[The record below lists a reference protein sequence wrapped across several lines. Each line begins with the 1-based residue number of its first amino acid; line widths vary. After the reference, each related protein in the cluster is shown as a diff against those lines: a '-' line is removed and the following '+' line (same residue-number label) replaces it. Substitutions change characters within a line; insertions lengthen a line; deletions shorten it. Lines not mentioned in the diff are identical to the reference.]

1 MNRPDTVDGTPGP
14 SPGAVTM
21 IRHALAASA
30 LAARAAPC
38 ALTMY
43 VLITLVAGGLPVAT
57 AWLTKLMMDGLVDGT
72 RPGSLV
78 GLAAGLVAV
87 GAVTGMASE
96 LTQYLQAEMN
106 RATGLLSQDR
116 LHTAVD
122 GFTGLGR
129 FENPRF
135 LDRLRLAL
143 QAGGASANQVVSG
156 LLGIGRALMTIVGLL
171 GSLFLLSPAMTALVL
186 VAGVPTLLAE
196 IVLSRRQARVYW
208 DIGHTERREFF
219 YSTLLT
225 SVDAAKEIRLFGIG
239 GFLRGRMLADRQAS
253 NSARRALDRQ
263 QALFQAGLGLLA
275 ALVSGAGLLWAVRT
289 ARSGGLSVGDV
300 AIFVAAVAGV
310 QGATA
315 ALAGQIANSYQA
327 LLMFE
332 HYAVVTTAGPD
343 LPVSVTPR
351 PLPRLRQGIEL
362 RDVWFRYSDDHPWVL
377 RGVSLRIPHGSTLA
391 LVGLNGTGKSTIVKL
406 LCRFYDPT
414 HGAILWDGVDLRDV
428 DPAALRRRI
437 GAVFQDY
444 MRYDITAAENI
455 GLGDLDSFDDR
466 ARVQTA
472 AEQAGIHDT
481 LVTLPQG
488 YETLLSRMFFMES
501 DKDDPETG
509 VVLSGGQWQRLALAR
524 AFLRDQRELMILDE
538 PSSGLDAEAEHE
550 IHASLRRHRG
560 NRTSLLISHRLGTVR
575 DADLIVVLSEGR
587 VVERGNHHALMT
599 AGQVYARL
607 FTLQSTGYRTGPEDC
622 WPVLPAGRS

>member
-1 MNRPDTVDGTPGP
+1 MGG
-14 SPGAVTM
+14 SG
-21 IRHALAASA
+21 SA
-30 LAARAAPC
+30 
-38 ALTMY
+38 
-43 VLITLVAGGLPVAT
+43 
-57 AWLTKLMMDGLVDGT
+57 
-72 RPGSLV
+72 
-78 GLAAGLVAV
+78 
-87 GAVTGMASE
+87 
-96 LTQYLQAEMN
+96 
-106 RATGLLSQDR
+106 
-116 LHTAVD
+116 
-122 GFTGLGR
+122 
-129 FENPRF
+129 
-135 LDRLRLAL
+135 
-143 QAGGASANQVVSG
+143 
-156 LLGIGRALMTIVGLL
+156 LGIGRALMTIVGLL

>member
-1 MNRPDTVDGTPGP
+1 MLV
-14 SPGAVTM
+14 
-21 IRHALAASA
+21 ASA
-30 LAARAAPC
+30 LAARAAPRV
-38 ALTMY
+38 LTMY
-43 VLITLVAGGLPVAT
+43 VLLTLVAGGLPVAT
-57 AWLTKLMMDGLVDGT
+57 AWLTKFVMDGLVDGT
-72 RPGSLV
+72 SPGSLV
-78 GLAAGLVAV
+78 ALATGLAAVS
-87 GAVTGMASE
+87 AVTGMTSE

-116 LHTAVD
+116 LFTAVD
-122 GFTGLGR
+122 GFVGLGR

-143 QAGGASANQVVSG
+143 QAGGMSANQVVNG
-156 LLGIGRALMTIVGLL
+156 LLGTGQALLTIAGLL

-225 SVDAAKEIRLFGIG
+225 SVDAATEVRLFGIG
-239 GFLRGRMLADRQAS
+239 GFLRGRMLADRRAS
-253 NSARRALDRQ
+253 NGARRALDRQ
-263 QALFQAGLGLLA
+263 QALVQTGLGLLA
-275 ALVSGAGLLWAVRT
+275 ALVSGAGLLWAVGT

-315 ALAGQIANSYQA
+315 ALAGQIANFYQA

-332 HYAVVTTAGPD
+332 HYVVVTTAGPD
-343 LPVSVTPR
+343 LPVSATPR
-351 PLPRLRQGIEL
+351 ALPRLRQGIEL

-391 LVGLNGTGKSTIVKL
+391 LVGLNGAGKSTLVKL

-428 DPAALRRRI
+428 DPAALRHRI

-444 MRYDITAAENI
+444 MRYDMTAAENI
-455 GLGDLDSFDDR
+455 GLGDLDALDDR
-466 ARVQTA
+466 TRVQAA

-481 LVTLPQG
+481 LATLPQG

-524 AFLRDQRELMILDE
+524 AFLRDRRELMILDE

-550 IHASLRRHRG
+550 IHASLGRHRG
-560 NRTSLLISHRLGTVR
+560 DRTSLLISHRLGTVR

-607 FTLQSTGYRTGPEDC
+607 FTLQSTGYRTGPEAC
-622 WPVLPAGRS
+622 WPVLPAGRG